1 MGKSLNN
8 VVTPDDMCERYGADT
23 FRLYEMGM
31 GPMDM
36 SRPWQT
42 RDVVGSLRYLQRL
55 WRLVIS
61 EDTGETVVVG
71 RRAGRGDAAAAAP
84 HHRRRLAPTTRRWR
98 TTPRSP
104 S

>member
-42 RDVVGSLRYLQRL
+42 RAVVGSLRYLQRL
-55 WRLVIS
+55 WRLVI
-61 EDTGETVVVG
+61 V
-71 RRAGRGDAAAAAP
+71 
-84 HHRRRLAPTTRRWR
+84 
-98 TTPRSP
+98 
-104 S
+104 

>member
-23 FRLYEMGM
+23 FRMYEMGM

-55 WRLVIS
+55 WRLVVD
-61 EDTGETVVVG
+61 EDTGETIVV
-71 RRAGRGDAAAAAP
+71 DAEP
-84 HHRRRLAPTTRRWR
+84 DEETRKLLHRTIDGVSHATTWRWP